1 MRTTK
6 LFSFPSS
13 SPETLNKLGT
23 NFFSRERKNG
33 SSTGNAQR
41 TRALEESNGVQ
52 ALVVKFVVITK
63 RQPARAAKRMDENG
77 QDFGSLVESVDRS
90 EGERGRRKREE
101 KREKEMIKPPFTL
114 GGYLRQFDL

>member
-13 SPETLNKLGT
+13 SPETLNKLGA
-23 NFFSRERKNG
+23 NFFSLDRKNG

-77 QDFGSLVESVDRS
+77 QDFDSALSSNRLIDRG
-90 EGERGRRKREE
+90 GERKEKERGKERKRND
-101 KREKEMIKPPFTL
+101 KTAV
-114 GGYLRQFDL
+114 YLRRLLTAI

>member
-13 SPETLNKLGT
+13 SPETLNKLGA
-23 NFFSRERKNG
+23 NFFSLEKKNG

-63 RQPARAAKRMDENG
+63 RQPARAAKRMDKNG
-77 QDFGSLVESVDRS
+77 QDFDSTLSSNRLIDP
-90 EGERGRRKREE
+90 RGREE